1 MSKPNIEVLDD
12 GDAYPYSSH
21 ISIDGTELQ
30 LGDLLLVFDSPD
42 DNGVSFFE
50 RIHGF
55 TWPGI
60 ITHVVDGP
68 VPAEFHNFEDFA
80 ADLDRGKIAVASKRE
95 QTSFFVDED
104 TVRTITLY
112 RYQYQSGWQPILIN
126 ERRNPLEDTPLA
138 QSVALCDDGEQVI
151 EELLLTNSPE
161 GEQEFEHIQ
170 EFLVSAGYRSELI
183 PAVNEVLENS

>member
-1 MSKPNIEVLDD
+1 MSKPEIVALDD
-12 GDAYPYSSH
+12 GEAYPYSSH
-21 ISIDGTELQ
+21 ISVDGTELQ

-50 RIHGF
+50 RIYGF

-80 ADLDRGKIAVASKRE
+80 ADLEGGKIAVASKRE

-112 RYQYQSGWQPILIN
+112 RYQYQGGWQPIVID
-126 ERRNPLEDTPLA
+126 ERRDPLENTPFNE
-138 QSVALCDDGEQVI
+138 SITLCEDEEQVI
-151 EELLLTNSPE
+151 EEILGTSSPE
-161 GEQEFEHIQ
+161 KKQEVELIR
-170 EFLVSAGYRSELI
+170 EFLRSAGYQLNPISDSDE
-183 PAVNEVLENS
+183 

>member
-1 MSKPNIEVLDD
+1 MPKPDIEVLDD

-21 ISIDGTELQ
+21 ISVDGTELQ

-42 DNGVSFFE
+42 DNSVSFFE
-50 RIHGF
+50 RVFGF

-80 ADLDRGKIAVASKRE
+80 ADLDSGKIAVASKRE
-95 QTSFFVDED
+95 QTSFFVDDD

-112 RYQYQSGWQPILIN
+112 RYQYQGGWQPIVID

-151 EELLLTNSPE
+151 EELLLTNSPD

-170 EFLVSAGYRSELI
+170 ELLVSAGYRSELI
-183 PAVNEVLENS
+183 PAVNEVLEN

>member
-1 MSKPNIEVLDD
+1 MPKPDIEVLDD

-21 ISIDGTELQ
+21 ISVDGTELQ

-42 DNGVSFFE
+42 DNSVSFFE
-50 RIHGF
+50 RVYGF

-80 ADLDRGKIAVASKRE
+80 TDLDSGKITVASKRK
-95 QTSFFVDED
+95 QTSFFVDDD
-104 TVRTITLY
+104 TVRTLTIY
-112 RYQYQSGWQPILIN
+112 RYQYQGGWQPILID
-126 ERRNPLEDTPLA
+126 ERRNPLEETLLS
-138 QSVALCDDGEQVI
+138 QSVALCDDGEQVT
-151 EELLLTNSPE
+151 EELLLTSPPE

-183 PAVNEVLENS
+183 PAVNEVLEN

>member
-1 MSKPNIEVLDD
+1 MPKPDIEVLDD

-21 ISIDGTELQ
+21 ISVDGTELQ
-30 LGDLLLVFDSPD
+30 LGDLILVFDSPD

-50 RIHGF
+50 RIYGF

-80 ADLDRGKIAVASKRE
+80 ADLDSGKTAVASKRE

-112 RYQYQSGWQPILIN
+112 RYQYQGGWQPIVID
-126 ERRNPLEDTPLA
+126 ERRNPLENTPFNE
-138 QSVALCDDGEQVI
+138 SITLCEDGEQVI
-151 EELLLTNSPE
+151 EELLGTSSPE
-161 GEQEFEHIQ
+161 EKQEVEHIR
-170 EFLVSAGYRSELI
+170 EFLRSAGYQLGPISDSDE
-183 PAVNEVLENS
+183 